1 MDGAQQDG
9 RPDDQ
14 QGGTQPLPEQ
24 GAAPPPT
31 PPQGQPQEGAP
42 PAFAPPAGQPFGAP
56 PSGPPQYGQPQYGQ
70 PQPGQP
76 QPGQPQYGQ
85 PPAGQPYGQ
94 PPAGQPYGQPPAGK
108 AYGQPPAGQQFGQAQ
123 YPPAGAWQQPPG
135 APGAPGQPAPKR
147 RGLPLAAV
155 LGIVAAGLVL
165 VLVVVVA
172 LVGGGGG
179 DDTPEAGPTASGQ
192 AAGVA
197 GVSPSATPSVAAA
210 PCAAKDLASAMRKKS
225 KVGADGSLTVA
236 AGAIPCEGTTTASL
250 YSFRLAV
257 DYDPA
262 DTTSGRADGEGV
274 EAGGYSESLDAFVTP
289 DLADSCDAQV
299 FFAVTPSET
308 PQVSTMR
315 TDVMAWIAARKAKAG
330 GTKVWTGKSSPVVA
344 VAASGEVMD
353 CLPGDSVSVPYA
365 AKGDC
370 WKNDPATGIADEVS
384 CKKAHNTEV
393 LYVRN
398 VGIKDW
404 KKANPKK
411 PLPTQAA
418 YRKWMKKRANSI
430 CDPKFNAVPLTGA
443 VGISK
448 LSAFSVY
455 PTRYSDFEV
464 SLPGST
470 TTSQVVC
477 IVQLKSAKA
486 TTTRKILR

>member
-1 MDGAQQDG
+1 
-9 RPDDQ
+9 
-14 QGGTQPLPEQ
+14 
-24 GAAPPPT
+24 
-31 PPQGQPQEGAP
+31 
-42 PAFAPPAGQPFGAP
+42 
-56 PSGPPQYGQPQYGQ
+56 
-70 PQPGQP
+70 
-76 QPGQPQYGQ
+76 
-85 PPAGQPYGQ
+85 
-94 PPAGQPYGQPPAGK
+94 
-108 AYGQPPAGQQFGQAQ
+108 
-123 YPPAGAWQQPPG
+123 
-135 APGAPGQPAPKR
+135 
-147 RGLPLAAV
+147 V
-155 LGIVAAGLVL
+155 LGLVAAGLVL

-172 LVGGGGG
+172 LVAAGGG
-179 DDTPEAGPTASGQ
+179 DDAPEAGGTASGR

-210 PCAAKDLASAMRKKS
+210 PCPAKDLASAMRKKS

-236 AGAIPCEGTTTASL
+236 AGAIPCEGTATASL

-262 DTTSGRADGEGV
+262 DTTSGRTDGEGV

-315 TDVMAWIAARKAKAG
+315 ADVMAWIAARKAKAG
-330 GTKVWTGKSSPVVA
+330 GTKVWTGTSSPVVA

-370 WKNDPATGIADEVS
+370 WKNDATTGVANKVS

-393 LYVRN
+393 LFVRN

-411 PLPTQAA
+411 ALPTQAA

-477 IVQLKSAKA
+477 IVQLKNAKS